1 MAPLV
6 VLVEMLAKPEA
17 AEQVA
22 TLLDRNAAA
31 SRDEPGCRRFDVC
44 ADPAQPA
51 RRVLYEI
58 YDDEAAFAAHLATP
72 HYRAFAAAT
81 ADLLAGVTVQRLR
94 LCE

>member
-17 AEQVA
+17 AERVGA
-22 TLLDRNAAA
+22 LLEANAAA
-31 SRDEPGCRRFDVC
+31 SRAEPGCRRFDIC
-44 ADPAQPA
+44 ADPARPE

-58 YDDEAAFAAHLATP
+58 YDDEAAFAAHLASP
-72 HYRAFAAAT
+72 HYRAFAEAT
-81 ADLLAGVTVQRLR
+81 AALMAGVTVQRLR